1 MTYEIKTFLSKIFKI
16 KKDLR
21 ANRLIQAILL
31 INFKIHQ
38 SSLSLKTIPEV

>member
-1 MTYEIKTFLSKIFKI
+1 MTYEVETFLSKIFKI

-21 ANRLIQAILL
+21 ANHLIQAILL
-31 INFKIHQ
+31 INFKINQ